1 MLEINGVTLEFDIL
15 DADTAERY
23 ESATKAL
30 QKDLSALDFKVI
42 SGAKAIRRECQIV
55 FSYFDTIFGAG
66 TAEAIFAG
74 KANLNRCMDALEMVT
89 ESSKSQ
95 REKFSER
102 AQKYRPNR
110 AQRRSKP

>member
-1 MLEINGVTLEFDIL
+1 MLEINGVALEFDIL

-23 ESATKAL
+23 EAATKAL
-30 QKDLSALDFKVI
+30 QKDLSALDL
-42 SGAKAIRRECQIV
+42 KAISSAEAIRQECQIV
-55 FSYFDTIFGAG
+55 FAYFDTIFGAG

-74 KANLNRCMDALEMVT
+74 KVNLNRCMDALELLT

-95 REKFSER
+95 QKKFSER

-110 AQRRSKP
+110 AQRRSKL